1 METLNPFAKQVG
13 AVLLAE
19 HPDWE
24 KYLGTS
30 ERGDLEVAIPAP
42 EGSNAGHL
50 VVLTNDSDI
59 WIRFAPPRMCYAV
72 ESEDEMFSILN
83 ALLADQIAFIVIMH
97 NDDWVETTLARPGEE
112 PELQQ
117 GQTAQIVSWTGIH
130 DRTLGNL
137 RALSEEK
144 T

>member
-1 METLNPFAKQVG
+1 MESLTPFAKQVG

-24 KYLGTS
+24 EYLGAS

-50 VVLTNDSDI
+50 VVFTNGADI

-72 ESEDEMFSILN
+72 ENESEMFSIIN
-83 ALLADQIAFIVIMH
+83 ALLADQVVFIVIMH
-97 NDDWVETTLARPGEE
+97 DDEWAETTLARAGEQ
-112 PELQQ
+112 PELKPD
-117 GQTAQIVSWTGIH
+117 QTAQLVSWTGIH
-130 DRTLGNL
+130 DRTL
-137 RALSEEK
+137 AYS
-144 T
+144 